1 VWGGPAGGRARWSR
15 RNGLFVGVEWSD
27 LVPSTR
33 ERAVWAR
40 KQRAKLAWWAV

>member
-27 LVPSTR
+27 
-33 ERAVWAR
+33 
-40 KQRAKLAWWAV
+40 